1 MNMPGLNYDLNSLF
15 PKEPDFYEEE
25 ELCMQD
31 YEYMKRLYPKEV
43 RLISSVLEEY
53 LDRLEYEGSP
63 MYAQYPDAVTIYR
76 IASEIWKKLSLKAD
90 EKEACQIKN
99 MVQVMV
105 CQEIYVRRR
114 RHDRFCKKFV
124 TVQNQGDP
132 SSMRNRG
139 RHY

>member
-15 PKEPDFYEEE
+15 PKEPDFYAEE

-43 RLISSVLEEY
+43 RLIASVLEEY

-76 IASEIWKKLSLKAD
+76 IASEIWKKLSLKVD

-124 TVQNQGDP
+124 TVQNQGNLSP
-132 SSMRNRG
+132 MHNRDI
-139 RHY
+139 H